1 MCVKTDPLAI
11 RLIEPVAFGHDDSSE
26 ILQWQVIHVR
36 QQIGVFGE
44 FAELRPATPPTA
56 ISCYRAGCND
66 DRSVSVYRAS
76 AQAAG
81 AREHESGSA
90 ST

>member
-1 MCVKTDPLAI
+1 MSS
-11 RLIEPVAFGHDDSSE
+11 RLVTSEGVARIGSPC
-26 ILQWQVIHVR
+26 
-36 QQIGVFGE
+36 GVFGE
-44 FAELRPATPPTA
+44 FAELRRATPPPA

-66 DRSVSVYRAS
+66 RSVGVYRAS